1 MAILHRW
8 ARGGTWA
15 AAAAAL
21 LSAVPMAAAERIVLT
36 SNSGS
41 LNGIESLTAF
51 TVKADGSLVPGAPVP
66 VGARP
71 EGVAIRPDG
80 RHAYVATSQSPGV
93 RGYAIGAGGA
103 LTPVPGSPAASGGIN
118 TTGVAVTPAGDRLLV
133 TNRGSAMNNAV
144 DQGSVAVYDIAPS
157 TGALT
162 AVAGSPFAITGLEN
176 PQGIAIAPDGSR
188 AFVAG
193 DAAGATFSPRVAALS
208 IAPAT
213 GALAQVAGSPF
224 ASGGTQAFSIV
235 ISPTGDRVFVG
246 NVSLLASSISVLDV
260 TPATGALTP
269 AAGSPF
275 ATAGRAPIALA
286 LASDATRLYSAERGP
301 AAAPAAHGVSAYGVS
316 APGAAASLTPVAGS
330 PFSTA
335 GAQLQGVA
343 STPDGRQVYGFLNAD
358 PGGVAGFSTAPG
370 AGLTPIAGSPYPT
383 GDRFAGFLSIAMTPS
398 QTPAARLSATP
409 APPGGATTFDA
420 SATTVPGGVVTR
432 YDWDFGDGS
441 TLADGGATPT
451 HVYAAPGAFTA
462 RVTVSNDCAPIPG
475 YIGGTL
481 FTGQTAHCNGPPTAS
496 AVFPLTITTPG
507 STTGGGS
514 PVAGRGGPLTLRIA
528 GARTVRRGG
537 RVTFAYRVRNTTAA
551 PVAGVVI
558 RITLPKGV
566 GIDEASRRAN
576 TRVTRKALRFTGRG
590 RALTFRVGRILPGR
604 TVVVRVDARVAAR
617 AGTGIRSGRAV
628 LRARGVGPVSTTRA
642 VIIR

>member
-8 ARGGTWA
+8 ARAGMWM

-21 LSAVPMAAAERIVLT
+21 LVAAPMAAAERIVLT

-51 TVKADGSLVPGAPVP
+51 TVKADGGLVPGTPVP

-71 EGVAIRPDG
+71 EGVAITPDG
-80 RHAYVATSQSPGV
+80 RRAYVATSQSPGV
-93 RGYAIGAGGA
+93 RGFTIGAGGT
-103 LTPVPGSPAASGGIN
+103 LTPIPGSPSASGGIN

-133 TNRGSAMNNAV
+133 TNRGTALNNAV
-144 DQGSVAVYDIAPS
+144 DQGSVAVYDIAPG
-157 TGALT
+157 TGTLT

-176 PQGIAIAPDGSR
+176 PQGIAIAPDGAR

-235 ISPTGDRVFVG
+235 ISPSGDRVFVG
-246 NVSLLASSISVLDV
+246 NISLLASSISALDV
-260 TPATGALTP
+260 TAATGALTP
-269 AAGSPF
+269 VAGSPF

-286 LASDATRLYSAERGP
+286 LSSDATRLYSAERGP
-301 AAAPAAHGVSAYGVS
+301 AATPAAHGVSAYDVS
-316 APGAAASLTPVAGS
+316 LASLTPVAGS
-330 PFSTA
+330 PFSA
-335 GAQLQGVA
+335 GGGQLQGVA

-370 AGLTPIAGSPYPT
+370 AILTPIAGSPYPT

-398 QTPAARLSATP
+398 QTPAPRVTATV
-409 APPGGATTFDA
+409 APPGGATAFDA

-441 TLADGGATPT
+441 TLADGGPTPT

-462 RVTVSNDCAPIPG
+462 RVTVSNDCARIPG
-475 YIGGTL
+475 FTGGTR

-496 AVFPLTITTPG
+496 AALPLTITTPG
-507 STTGGGS
+507 STTGGLT
-514 PVAGRGGPLTLRIA
+514 PTAGTLGPLTLRIA
-528 GARTVRRGG
+528 VARTVRRGG
-537 RVTFAYRVRNTTAA
+537 RVTFVFRVRNTAA
-551 PVAGVVI
+551 TPVAGVII
-558 RITLPKGV
+558 RSTLPKGV
-566 GIDEASRRAN
+566 SIDGASRRAN
-576 TRVTRKALRFTGRG
+576 LRVTRKALRFTGRG
-590 RALTFRVGRILPGR
+590 RALTFRVGTILPGR
-604 TVVVRVDARVAAR
+604 TVVVRVDARIAAR
-617 AGTGIRSGRAV
+617 AGTGTRIGTVV
-628 LRARGVGPVSTTRA
+628 LRARGIRPVSATRT
-642 VIIR
+642 VIIRQ

>member
-1 MAILHRW
+1 MTIVNRW
-8 ARGGTWA
+8 ARAGTCVA
-15 AAAAAL
+15 VAAAL
-21 LSAVPMAAAERIVLT
+21 LVAAPKAAAERIVLT
-36 SNSGS
+36 ANSGS

-51 TVKADGSLVPGAPVP
+51 TVKADGGLVPGAPLP

-71 EGVAIRPDG
+71 EGVAITPDG
-80 RHAYVATSQSPGV
+80 RRAYVATSQSPGV
-93 RGYAIGAGGA
+93 RGYAIGAGGT
-103 LTPVPGSPAASGGIN
+103 LTPVPGSPSASGGIN

-133 TNRGSAMNNAV
+133 TNRGTAQNNAV
-144 DQGSVAVYDIAPS
+144 DQGSVAVYDIAPG
-157 TGALT
+157 TGTLT

-176 PQGIAIAPDGSR
+176 PQGIAIAPDGAR

-193 DAAGATFSPRVAALS
+193 DTAGATFSPRVAVLS
-208 IAPAT
+208 IAPGT

-235 ISPTGDRVFVG
+235 ISPAGDRVFVG

-260 TPATGALTP
+260 AAATGALTP

-286 LASDATRLYSAERGP
+286 LSADATRLYGAERGP
-301 AAAPAAHGVSAYGVS
+301 AAAPAAHGVSAYDIS
-316 APGAAASLTPVAGS
+316 AQGAPASLTPVAGS
-330 PFSTA
+330 PFSTG

-370 AGLTPIAGSPYPT
+370 AGLAPIAGSPYPT

-398 QTPAARLSATP
+398 QTPVPAVTATV
-409 APPGGATTFDA
+409 APPGGATAFDA

-441 TLADGGATPT
+441 TLPDGGPTPT

-462 RVTVSNDCAPIPG
+462 RVTVGNDCARIPG
-475 YIGGTL
+475 FTGGAL
-481 FTGQTAHCNGPPTAS
+481 FTGQTAHCNGAPTAS
-496 AVFPLTITTPG
+496 AALPLTITTPG
-507 STTGGGS
+507 STTGGGA
-514 PVAGRGGPLTLRIA
+514 PTAGTLRPLTLKIT
-528 GARTVRRGG
+528 GARTVKRGG
-537 RVTFAYRVRNTTAA
+537 RVTFVYRVRNTTAG

-558 RITLPKGV
+558 RSTLPKGV
-566 GIDEASRRAN
+566 SIDGASRRAN
-576 TRVTRKALRFTGRG
+576 LRVTTKALRFTGRG
-590 RALTFRVGRILPGR
+590 RALTFSVGRILPGR

-617 AGTGIRSGRAV
+617 AGTGARIGTVV
-628 LRARGVGPVSTTRA
+628 LRAKGVGPVRATRT
-642 VIIR
+642 VIVR